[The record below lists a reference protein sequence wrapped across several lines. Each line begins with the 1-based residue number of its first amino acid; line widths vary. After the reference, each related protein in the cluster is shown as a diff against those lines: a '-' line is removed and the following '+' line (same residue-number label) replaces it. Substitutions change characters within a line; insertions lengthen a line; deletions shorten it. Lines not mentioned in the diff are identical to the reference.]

1 MQNGFPNTVKA
12 NPNLSA
18 NWTHLAAWQQFHHP
32 RKREEAPEGKLQHQ
46 VPSTVESFIY
56 LCGLPK
62 PLPELPCRE
71 ESGDLGPVLHGGQAL
86 ALGQLLGGG
95 QVDALAL
102 LGPALVAALRR
113 CRLLRRL
120 LRRLL
125 LALRVRGRPGF
136 PCLLGLLGWEGL
148 LHRGTRLGLSY
159 FVVRA
164 TGGIFIRSG
173 GGRRAGA

>member
-1 MQNGFPNTVKA
+1 M
-12 NPNLSA
+12 
-18 NWTHLAAWQQFHHP
+18 
-32 RKREEAPEGKLQHQ
+32 EA
-46 VPSTVESFIY
+46 FIY

-120 LRRLL
+120 LRRGLRRLL
-125 LALRVRGRPGF
+125 LALRVGGRPGF

-148 LHRGTRLGLSY
+148 LYRGTRLGLGY
-159 FVVRA
+159 FVIRA